1 MKTRLPFL
9 FSLFIFSFSFAQEKL
24 VFSYDAAGNQI
35 LRDRLCVGCV
45 KTQESIVEKL
55 EKEED
60 EGGSNLNDKNKF
72 KFAAYPNPVTDILQA
87 YWENTEHEYITHMSM
102 FTIENKLL
110 FSNQISP
117 KQANQDIN
125 FAGYPPGLY
134 ILTYTY
140 NTNRRESYKVLK
152 N

>member
-1 MKTRLPFL
+1 MKIKLLFL
-9 FSLFIFSFSFAQEKL
+9 FLLFISSVSFSQEKL
-24 VFSYDAAGNQI
+24 VFSYDPSGNQI
-35 LRDRLCVGCV
+35 LRDRICVGCV

-55 EKEED
+55 EKEE
-60 EGGSNLNDKNKF
+60 EGGGSNLNDKNKF
-72 KFAAYPNPVTDILQA
+72 KFAAYPNPVTDILQT
-87 YWENTEHEYITHMSM
+87 YWNNSDNEFIVEMSM

-110 FSNQISP
+110 FTNQISP
-117 KQANQDIN
+117 KQAHQEIN
-125 FAGYPPGLY
+125 FAGYPPGVY